1 MSYDLQN
8 ENVMKMKK
16 EVNLTGNVV
25 PVSWFENL
33 TFDNGKPQISA
44 IMILADICYWFRPTE
59 VRDEA
64 SGKLL
69 GYEQKFKADKLQ
81 KQYKGYVEL
90 FGFGK
95 DEVKNAF
102 KFLENEGLIE
112 REFRNIVVQGLHL
125 SNVMFIDLNIDRVK
139 EITYLNSNQKT
150 TGGYSDKPHG
160 GITTNQTYTKT
171 SHKNT
176 QRDNNGHQ
184 QSAKA
189 KPVYY
194 LQKVA
199 NDEIVDICNY
209 YDKQYYS
216 VNEKVLKLK
225 PHQWINVR
233 KVLSKYLDE
242 NQLTVE
248 DMKSVIDRYFC
259 VVDSNDYNILHFI
272 SGDII
277 KHQIVD
283 LGLAHYSEVN

>member
-8 ENVMKMKK
+8 ENVMKMKN

-33 TFDNGKPQISA
+33 TFDNGKPQTSA

-95 DEVKNAF
+95 DEVKNAI
-102 KFLENEGLIE
+102 KFLEKENLIK

-125 SNVMFIDLNIDRVK
+125 SNVMFIDLNVDRVK
-139 EITYLNSNQKT
+139 EITYLNNNQKT
-150 TGGYSDKPHG
+150 IGGYTDKPHG

-184 QSAKA
+184 QSATAHPVMYAKKFADDECYNSIKYYNHKYYMETDNYLNLKA
-189 KPVYY
+189 HLWKKAVNRIQSVMNEQG
-194 LQKVA
+194 L
-199 NDEIVDICNY
+199 
-209 YDKQYYS
+209 S
-216 VNEKVLKLK
+216 VN
-225 PHQWINVR
+225 
-233 KVLSKYLDE
+233 
-242 NQLTVE
+242 
-248 DMKSVIDRYFC
+248 DMKLVIDKYFAD
-259 VVDSNDYNILHFI
+259 VDSDHNILHFI

-277 KHQIVD
+277 KHRLVE
-283 LGLAHYSEVN
+283 LGLAHYSEVD